1 MLDRV
6 TKIKDLVHELV
17 DKGVSTV
24 EEIHL
29 TIAQASREGLEEVA
43 PKEVKPLVE
52 TATEIHNTATSS
64 VYETIRSINHKVSD
78 VSDEVLA
85 RIGEASRQAAESSR
99 EAVEPEE
106 SKEAQS

>member
-1 MLDRV
+1 MMAQV

-43 PKEVKPLVE
+43 PKEVKPIVE
-52 TATEIHNTATSS
+52 AATEIHEAATSS
-64 VYETIRSINHKVSD
+64 VYETIRMINHKVSEA
-78 VSDEVLA
+78 SDEVLD
-85 RIGEASRQAAESSR
+85 RIGEASKQVTETYQEVAD
-99 EAVEPEE
+99 PYK
-106 SKEAQS
+106 SKEA